1 MKKSEVG
8 FGETGD
14 FHLVLEEAELEWV
27 VAVDG
32 NDDALAMAGLG
43 ENVVAAFCADEALTT
58 VLEDTY
64 EVLTGNLLHPYSR

>member
-1 MKKSEVG
+1 
-8 FGETGD
+8 
-14 FHLVLEEAELEWV
+14 
-27 VAVDG
+27 VDG